1 MKKKISVAVAASLA
15 SLLML
20 ALAAS
25 SLNARAD
32 DPGGS
37 ITSVFKV
44 EGMTC
49 GGCEAA
55 VRISVKRLEG
65 VEKVEVSH
73 EDGLA
78 KVTHDPE
85 KVTVEKIK
93 AAIEKLGYAA
103 KFEKTEEKGA

>member
-1 MKKKISVAVAASLA
+1 MKKKISVAVAASLTG
-15 SLLML
+15 LLML

-32 DPGGS
+32 LPGS
-37 ITSVFKV
+37 VTSVFKV

-49 GGCEAA
+49 GGCEAG
-55 VRISVKRLEG
+55 VRISVKKLEG

-73 EDGLA
+73 EEGLA
-78 KVTHDPE
+78 KVTYDPE